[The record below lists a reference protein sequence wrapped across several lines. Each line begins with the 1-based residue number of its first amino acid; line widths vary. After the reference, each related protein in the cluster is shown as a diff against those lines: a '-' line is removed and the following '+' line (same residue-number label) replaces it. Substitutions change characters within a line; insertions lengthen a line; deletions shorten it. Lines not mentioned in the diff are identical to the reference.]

1 MYSFENLTM
10 KYGEKTLFNS
20 ISAII
25 KPHDRIGLIGVN
37 GTGKST
43 LLKVLAGIE
52 QAGAGR
58 LDHPQAYRI
67 EYLAQNPE
75 LTSNMSVLDY
85 IYYGDSDVMIALRAY
100 ETALYELEVDSKSE
114 ANQAGLLKAQQQ
126 MDLHNA
132 WDANTL
138 AKTILT
144 KLGVSQFDLAM
155 NELSGGQ
162 KKRVAIAK
170 ALIQPADLLIL
181 DEPTNHLDNE
191 TIMWLEKHLVSYPG
205 ALLLVTHDRYFLDRV
220 TQTIYELD
228 SHNLYVYE
236 GNYAYYLE
244 EKLKR
249 EALER
254 EDELKHANTL
264 KRELAWLS
272 RGARARSTKQK
283 ARIERIDDLKD
294 KTFKGEE
301 QDIEI
306 QTQMTRLGKK
316 VIELK
321 NVSKSY
327 EDKQLFKDVNLL
339 IKPEARIGII
349 GPNGAGKSTLLNCLS
364 QNDTFDQ
371 GELIIGPTVKIG
383 YYKQEEEAF
392 DEDMRIIDVIK
403 NVSELIETVDNEV
416 ITAGQMLERFL
427 FTKHQQW
434 AQVKSLSGGERRRL
448 YLLKILM
455 EKPNVLLL
463 DEPTNDL
470 DIKTLGI
477 LEAYLDQF
485 GGVLVTVSHDRYFL
499 DQVVD
504 ELLVFDRAGNVRHFY
519 GNHSDYL
526 EKHTEISQTKQAVKQ
541 EKQKNKKDK
550 KLSYNEQK
558 EWETIE
564 GKIGVLETEIEAIKK
579 LISEAGSHYEEVER
593 LFSKQ
598 KEEEDKLEAM
608 YLRWEELSVKVESL
622 N

>member
-52 QAGAGR
+52 QADAGR

-294 KTFKGEE
+294 KTFKEEE